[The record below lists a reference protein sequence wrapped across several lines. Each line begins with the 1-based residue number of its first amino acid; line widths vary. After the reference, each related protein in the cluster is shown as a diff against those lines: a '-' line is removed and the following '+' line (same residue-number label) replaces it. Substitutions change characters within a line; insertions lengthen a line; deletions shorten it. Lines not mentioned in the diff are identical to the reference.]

1 MILLL
6 MLSTNDCAMPLL
18 KIATLLDTSSTTT
31 VNFIREVS
39 QAQHVYFITSTR
51 SLLCGVARVTL
62 PRTDGY
68 LTVEQM
74 KKEEAEKKM

>member
-1 MILLL
+1 

-39 QAQHVYFITSTR
+39 QAQHVYFITIN
-51 SLLCGVARVTL
+51 GVAIMRRRSSDL
-62 PRTDGY
+62 AKDGRIFNGTDEKRGGGEED
-68 LTVEQM
+68 VES
-74 KKEEAEKKM
+74 